1 MAVYGTQGEIVGA
14 TSDYNCSLST
24 MPIAFT
30 GYVDR
35 APAMPH
41 TYYAR
46 SCTIESMVNSS
57 ALGLR
62 EYRTESIL
70 MPPGT
75 GGNTSVLGS
84 FTLLNPGSGDTY
96 KLDRM
101 PVIDD
106 GGWHECTAGQQALP
120 WQLVGCRYMLDSGS
134 QRLGFQIQWY
144 CDDRDPSNA

>member
-1 MAVYGTQGEIVGA
+1 
-14 TSDYNCSLST
+14 

-30 GYVDR
+30 GYVDS

-46 SCTIESMVNSS
+46 SCTIGSMVNTS

-62 EYRTESIL
+62 EYRTEFIP

-75 GGNTSVLGS
+75 SNSISALGT
-84 FTLLNPGSGDTY
+84 FTLYNPGSGDTY
-96 KLDRM
+96 KLHRI

-106 GGWHECTAGQQALP
+106 GGWHECTADQRALP
-120 WQLVGCRYMLDSGS
+120 WQLVGCRYMLDRGNH
-134 QRLGFQIQWY
+134 RLGFQVQWY